1 VALADEGGQ
10 RTFPPRAQNIK
21 EPIAVFRAYEDQLK
35 RAQAYFEAGDL
46 ESAAVFAA
54 LATHVALCPHPG
66 FFAAPRT
73 ERLLRQIGARLE
85 ESNAFRRVLD
95 PRRKVRSILHVAT
108 ELTPVGG
115 LTNMLGHWIAADKS
129 RMHSVALT
137 SHRGPLH
144 GGVADAVLARGGRIE
159 RLARSGGLLRR
170 ALQLRRLARLYD
182 AVVLHVYG
190 QDVVPSLAFAKPG
203 AGPPVLLL
211 NHGDHLL
218 WLGVASSDVVINLRD
233 AAQDLSIARRGVAPR
248 RNIMV
253 PTIVSPA
260 QRTRP
265 RQAAKRELGIA
276 DDQVLLFSAARGM
289 KYRSVDGRSFADAHV
304 DLLRRHPNAL
314 LWVLGAGNPGDWTA
328 AIEQTA
334 GRIRPMPESPATKLY
349 FEAADIYVDSFPFV
363 SSTSMMEAASLG
375 TPLVS
380 RFYGPKEARIF
391 AINHPGIDA
400 PTLHGATEAEY
411 VGHLDALLRDAD
423 LRARKGE
430 EARLSVLRHHTPPGW
445 LDFVENAY
453 ALAMQLPPIDPEQQL
468 ANAAD
473 EAFFEGEPDRR
484 LYEIFGYGVGS
495 PAALARQYLGLL
507 PNAARLRLWRELADA
522 GAFENP
528 LRAAR
533 ALLPDWLVG
542 AVKDFI

>member
-1 VALADEGGQ
+1 MALADDGG
-10 RTFPPRAQNIK
+10 RRIAPPLTRNAM
-21 EPIAVFRAYEDQLK
+21 EPIAVFRAYEQQLE
-35 RAQAYFEAGDL
+35 RAGNSFEAGDL

-54 LATHVALCPHPG
+54 LATHVAMCPHPG
-66 FFAAPRT
+66 FFAAPRI
-73 ERLLRQIGARLE
+73 ERLLQQVGGSLE
-85 ESNAFRRVLD
+85 TSSAYRRVLD
-95 PRRKVRSILHVAT
+95 PKRKVRSILHVAT

-144 GGVADAVLARGGRIE
+144 GGVADAAKARGGRIE
-159 RLARSGGLLRR
+159 RLAPSGGLLHR
-170 ALQLRRLARLYD
+170 ALRLRRLARLYD
-182 AVVLHVYG
+182 AVVLHVYS
-190 QDVVPSLAFAKPG
+190 QDVVPSLAFARPG

-218 WLGVASSDVVINLRD
+218 WLGAASSDVVINLRD

-260 QRTRP
+260 VRTRP

-276 DDQVLLFSAARGM
+276 DDQILLFSAARGM
-289 KYRSVDGRSFADAHV
+289 KYRSVNGRSFADAHV

-314 LWVLGAGNPGDWTA
+314 LWVLGAGNPDDWAT

-334 GRIRPMPESPATKLY
+334 GRIRPLPESPATKLY

-363 SSTSMMEAASLG
+363 SSTSMMEAAGLG

-400 PTLHGATEAEY
+400 PTLHGATESEY
-411 VGHLDALLRDAD
+411 VGHLDALLGDPE
-423 LRARKGE
+423 LRTRKGE
-430 EARLSVLRHHTPPGW
+430 EARLSVLHYHTPPSW
-445 LDFVENAY
+445 LDFVERAY
-453 ALAMQLPPIDPEQQL
+453 ALAMELPPIDPEQQL
-468 ANAAD
+468 TNSAD
-473 EAFFEGEPDRR
+473 ETFFEGEPDRR
-484 LYEIFGYGVGS
+484 LYEIFGYAGS
-495 PAALARQYLGLL
+495 PATLAKQYLGLL
-507 PNAARLRLWRELADA
+507 PIAARLRFWRELADS
-522 GAFENP
+522 GAFETP
-528 LRAAR
+528 LQAGR

-542 AVKDFI
+542 ALKDFV

>member
-1 VALADEGGQ
+1 MALAEAGGQ
-10 RTFPPRAQNIK
+10 RTIPPRAQDIK
-21 EPIAVFRAYEDQLK
+21 EPIAVFRAYEDQLD
-35 RAQAYFEAGDL
+35 RAHAFFEAGDL

-66 FFAAPRT
+66 FFAAPRI
-73 ERLLRQIGARLE
+73 ERLLQQIGARLE
-85 ESNAFRRVLD
+85 DSSAYRRVLD
-95 PRRKVRSILHVAT
+95 PTRKVRSILHVAT

-115 LTNMLGHWIAADKS
+115 LTNMLGHWIAADRS

-137 SHRGPLH
+137 THRGPLH
-144 GGVADAVLARGGRIE
+144 GGVAEAVMARGGRIE
-159 RLARSGGLLRR
+159 RLARSGGLLQR
-170 ALQLRRLARLYD
+170 ARRLRGLARQHD
-182 AVVLHVYG
+182 AVVLHVYS

-218 WLGVASSDVVINLRD
+218 WLGAASSDVVINLRD
-233 AAQDLSIARRGVAPR
+233 AAQDLSISRRGVEPR

-253 PTIVSPA
+253 PTIVSPVV
-260 QRTRP
+260 RTRS
-265 RQAAKRELGIA
+265 RHEAKRELGVA
-276 DDQVLLFSAARGM
+276 DEQILLFSAARGM

-314 LWVLGAGNPGDWTA
+314 LWVLGAGNPDDWAT

-334 GRIRPMPESPATKLY
+334 GRIRPLPESPATKLY

-363 SSTSMMEAASLG
+363 SSTSMMEAAGLG

-411 VGHLDALLRDAD
+411 VGHLDALIGDAE

-430 EARLSVLRHHTPPGW
+430 EARQSVLHYHTPPSW
-445 LDFVENAY
+445 LDFVERAY
-453 ALAMQLPPIDPEQQL
+453 ALAMQLPPINPEQQL
-468 ANAAD
+468 ANSAD
-473 EAFFEGEPDRR
+473 EKFFEGEPDRR
-484 LYEIFGYGVGS
+484 LYEIFGYAGS
-495 PAALARQYLGLL
+495 PTAVAKQYLGLL
-507 PNAARLRLWRELADA
+507 PNAARLREWRKLSDA
-522 GAFENP
+522 GAFETP
-528 LRAAR
+528 LEAAR

-542 AVKDFI
+542 AIKDLI